1 MNFYRYKFE
10 LTFIHLC
17 ITRTRTRTHTRNI
30 IIFIS
35 FFRSPH
41 FHFHLGCFIVARK
54 KNIENDIHTYI
65 YILREYRTRYSFVNK
80 VMPRARG
87 KNQHYSFSVLQ
98 SKKKKKK
105 WKTSEKKSA
114 SRAPGCAYRSRCRR
128 PTVEV
133 IVYYCVS
140 IARISEIIF
149 HQMKYELKE
158 LNVWPAPLNRNYDSC
173 DFGTSRLY
181 TQIN

>member
-54 KNIENDIHTYI
+54 KKTLKTI
-65 YILREYRTRYSFVNK
+65 YIPIYIFCANTEHVTLSLTKLCLGLGVRINTIHFLFF
-80 VMPRARG
+80 
-87 KNQHYSFSVLQ
+87 NQRR
-98 SKKKKKK
+98 KKKMKNERKKK
-105 WKTSEKKSA
+105 
-114 SRAPGCAYRSRCRR
+114 
-128 PTVEV
+128 
-133 IVYYCVS
+133 CVS
-140 IARISEIIF
+140 CARLCIPKSLSSSDRRSHCLLLCF
-149 HQMKYELKE
+149 HCTHI
-158 LNVWPAPLNRNYDSC
+158 RNYFSPNEIWIERIEC
-173 DFGTSRLY
+173 VAST
-181 TQIN
+181 TK